1 MSQARPDPGRV
12 SAVYRVQREA
22 VASEDLARLIAIEQ
36 TVEIPEALIPP
47 GKIRD
52 EVVGRVESVTAD
64 PGAPGAHRITISY
77 GAELARDLFGLLA
90 VVIGN
95 APMYGGVRLVELQPP
110 RALLEALPGPNHGV
124 EGVRRM
130 CGVLGRPLLATA
142 LKPQGSSVSEL
153 ASIGEAFAR
162 GGGSSSQMS
171 SPGNTMPPTANSY
184 RT

>member
-1 MSQARPDPGRV
+1 MASTRPDPGRV
-12 SAVYRVQREA
+12 TAAYRVEPGA
-22 VASEDLARLIAIEQ
+22 IASEELARLIAIEQ

-52 EVVGRVESVTAD
+52 DIVGRVESVVPDPAV
-64 PGAPGAHRITISY
+64 PGASRITISY
-77 GAELARDLFGLLA
+77 GAELAGDLFGLLA
-90 VVIGN
+90 VAIGN

-110 RALLEALPGPNHGV
+110 RTLLETLPGPNHGV

-153 ASIGEAFAR
+153 AAIGEAFAR
-162 GGGSSSQMS
+162 GGGDLVK
-171 SPGNTMPPTANSY
+171 G
-184 RT
+184 